1 MAMSDATPPDCPRHG
16 ALAAALLLSTLV
28 AACAAP
34 GTPEGTSTASA
45 PPAAASAA
53 RAIALTNPG
62 FESDKGVRGG
72 NPEGWAAH
80 QHAGL
85 TAYTF
90 IIDRTTKHSGDASL
104 RIRNLR
110 PEVYGSITQSVPAA
124 PHLGKTLRF
133 SVWLRSESVVGNDF
147 GKGATPLL
155 QAMVGG
161 SPAVSASFEVAA
173 IAGTTEW
180 VRREVV
186 IDVPSAAE
194 SIEIGVMLT
203 GSGTVWLDDA
213 VLEAAAPR

>member
-1 MAMSDATPPDCPRHG
+1 M
-16 ALAAALLLSTLV
+16 AAALLLSALL

-34 GTPEGTSTASA
+34 GTPDGASTASA
-45 PPAAASAA
+45 PSAAASDA
-53 RAIALTNPG
+53 RPIALTNPG
-62 FESDKGVRGG
+62 FESEQGGRGG

-80 QHAGL
+80 QHAGP

-90 IIDRTTKHSGDASL
+90 TVDRTTKHSGDASM

-133 SVWLRSESVVGNDF
+133 SVWLRSDGVVGNDF

-161 SPAVSASFEVAA
+161 SPAVSASFDVAA
-173 IAGTTEW
+173 IAGTMEW

-186 IDVPSAAE
+186 IEVPSAAE

>member
-1 MAMSDATPPDCPRHG
+1 VRRRERRDSATT
-16 ALAAALLLSTLV
+16 AAAPAV
-28 AACAAP
+28 AAA
-34 GTPEGTSTASA
+34 E
-45 PPAAASAA
+45 A
-53 RAIALTNPG
+53 RPITLTNPG
-62 FESDKGVRGG
+62 FESDKEGPRGS
-72 NPEGWAAH
+72 PVGWAAH
-80 QHAGL
+80 QHAGP

-90 IIDRTTKHSGDASL
+90 TVDRTTKHSGDASL

-110 PEVYGSITQSVPAA
+110 PEVYGSITQSVPGA
-124 PHLGKTLRF
+124 PHVGKTVRF
-133 SVWLRSESVVGNDF
+133 SVWLRSDNVVANDY

-155 QAMVGG
+155 QAMIGG

-186 IDVPSAAE
+186 IDIPPATE

-213 VLEAAAPR
+213 VLETAAPR